1 MAARGLGRGLD
12 SLIPVSV
19 AEDKVIESE
28 AKKDGKETLV
38 KISKIEPNKKQPRK
52 NFDEEKIEELAES
65 IKQHGLIEPILVQD
79 RGDHYEIIAGERR
92 WRASLKA
99 GLKEIPVLIRNYS
112 EQEIVEISLI
122 ENIQRQDL
130 DPIEEAMAYKRL
142 IDEFKM
148 SQEEV
153 AKRVSKNRTTI
164 TNSIR
169 LLKLSDKVQ
178 EMVINRELSEGQARA
193 LISIEDKKKQE
204 ALAEKIVKE
213 QLTVRAVEKLIRD
226 ENKPKKEKVA
236 DNKEL
241 DVFYQNIAEKLKV
254 KLGTKVSVTGKG
266 DGAGKIEIEFYSTD
280 DIDRIISML

>member
-193 LISIEDKKKQE
+193 LISIEDKEKQE